1 MPQLKIVEVTE
12 KELEQLLVDD
22 PACIED
28 GMQVLDRQVPTD
40 SGPLDILASDTY
52 NVLSVIELKVVVDEG
67 QLAQGL
73 RYYDWARTNLEG
85 IARLY
90 SDKVKVDVDQEPALI
105 LIAPGFSQNIIR
117 IAKYIEIPL
126 KLKQYRAL
134 QLPHGG
140 REVVCTSVD
149 VPEKRGPPRIPTT
162 EGNPGNIKT
171 EDVRALC
178 ETAMEQLRAIGVE
191 LRPKQNYWFSCWYGG
206 RSFMWLGCKRQF
218 FVVEVQGADGRSE
231 RKRVHT
237 QVEWDDVMQRD
248 ILPVCTP
255 TVETDA
261 SSDSGQR
268 AHEATPSR

>member
-1 MPQLKIVEVTE
+1 MPQLKIVDVAE

-40 SGPLDILASDTY
+40 SGPLDILASDTDK
-52 NVLSVIELKVVVDEG
+52 VLSVIELKVVLDEG

-73 RYYDWARTNLEG
+73 RYYDWARINLEG
-85 IARLY
+85 IARHY
-90 SDKVKVDVDQEPALI
+90 PGKVDLDQVPALI
-105 LIAPGFSQNIIR
+105 LIAPGFSQNVIR
-117 IAKYIEIPL
+117 MAKYIDVPL

-134 QLPHGG
+134 QIPNGG
-140 REVVCTSVD
+140 KEVVCTSVD
-149 VPEKRGPPRIPTT
+149 VPEKPGILRIPTY
-162 EGNPGNIKT
+162 EGNLGNIKT
-171 EDVRALC
+171 EGVRVLC

-191 LRPKQNYWFSCWYGG
+191 LRPKQNYWLSCWYGG

-218 FVVEVQGADGRSE
+218 FVVEVQGADGRWSE
-231 RKRVHT
+231 RKRVRT
-237 QVEWDDVMQRD
+237 QGEWDDVMQRD

-261 SSDSGQR
+261 NSDSGQR
-268 AHEATPSR
+268 AQESTP